1 MIDFHSHYYDAAW
14 AATPSAP
21 GLRGLARVWPLIT
34 NIEAQLD
41 ALAAA
46 GVDAKVLSAPTA
58 SLVAPGEQLSAGL
71 IAQINDH
78 FATLVD
84 RYPGRLLALATIDA
98 FQGEVAAREVERA
111 VQSLGLGG
119 ICVDCALG
127 DRWLDAPQARPT
139 FAAAAALGVP
149 VFVHPISPAG
159 LTERYGRLG
168 HSGVLLARGT
178 EDAVSILAMLRSGL
192 FDELPDL
199 KVVIPMIG
207 VAALLFAGISDPE
220 RLREDGWQGTPPSL
234 TRQRLYI
241 DTMGFDP
248 AAIRFALDLLGPKQV
263 LLGSDWPIMPIAL
276 RSEVTAL
283 LTALDLNQAD
293 QAAILHDNTI
303 RLLTQPKGTNL

>member
-1 MIDFHSHYYDAAW
+1 MRLIDFHSHYYDAAW

-21 GLRGLARVWPLIT
+21 GLRGLARVWGLIT

-41 ALAAA
+41 ALATA

-58 SLVAPGEQLSAGL
+58 ALVAPGEQLSAGL

-248 AAIRFALDLLGPKQV
+248 AAIRFALDLLGPQQV
-263 LLGSDWPIMPIAL
+263 LLGSDWPIMPIA
-276 RSEVTAL
+276 RRAEVTAL
-283 LTALDLNQAD
+283 LTSLDLNQAD
-293 QAAILHDNTI
+293 QAAILHDNTS
-303 RLLTQPKGTNL
+303 RLLTQP

>member
-1 MIDFHSHYYDAAW
+1 MRLIDFHSHYYDAAW

-21 GLRGLARVWPLIT
+21 GLRGLARVWGLIT

-41 ALAAA
+41 ALATA

-58 SLVAPGEQLSAGL
+58 ALVAPGEQLSAGL

-178 EDAVSILAMLRSGL
+178 EDAASILAMLRSGL

-248 AAIRFALDLLGPKQV
+248 AAIRFALDLLGPQQV
-263 LLGSDWPIMPIAL
+263 LLGSDWPIMPIA
-276 RSEVTAL
+276 RRAEVTAL
-283 LTALDLNQAD
+283 LTSLDLNQAD
-293 QAAILHDNTI
+293 QAAILHDNTS
-303 RLLTQPKGTNL
+303 RLLTQP